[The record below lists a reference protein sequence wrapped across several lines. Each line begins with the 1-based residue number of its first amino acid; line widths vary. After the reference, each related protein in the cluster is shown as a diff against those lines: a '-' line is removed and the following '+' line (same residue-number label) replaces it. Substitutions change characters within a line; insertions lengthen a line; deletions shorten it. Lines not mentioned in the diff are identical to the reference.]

1 MKTSILRYAAMLV
14 LMLSALTA
22 SAVPAK
28 PGLTKKITLS
38 DGSQIV
44 ARLVG
49 DEHGHYWL
57 GQDGNAYKSMDGDIY
72 QRVDAQQVKQRAAL
86 RRQAADQRRLRRLA
100 PRKVGE
106 VGSITGQKKGLI
118 ILVNFTDVNF
128 QSDNNKALYERI
140 ANEENFSDGNFKG
153 SMYDYFKAQSEGQF
167 ELTFDIVG
175 PVTVSKNQAYYGS
188 NDSNGNDNYPAKMV
202 IEALQLVNSQVN
214 FGNYDWDGDGEVEQV
229 YVVYAGQGEADGGA
243 SSTIW
248 PHEYDL
254 NSAKSY
260 GDGSGAQ
267 TLDGVKINTYA
278 CGGELNGSN
287 NIAGIG
293 TMCHEFSHC
302 LGYPDFYDTDYSG
315 GQGMFMWD
323 LMDSGSYNDDGYRPA
338 GYTSYERWVA
348 GWKTPITLETTQSV
362 TNMKALQDG
371 GESYIIYN
379 KGNNN
384 EYYLL
389 ENRQKTG
396 WDTSLPGAGLLILHV
411 DYSSSVWASN
421 QPNDDPS
428 HQRMTWV
435 AADNQYQ
442 YTTYQ
447 GTKYYTENGAK
458 NDPFPYGSVNAFNK
472 STTPAAKFFNKNSDN
487 TYYMDSSVEN
497 ITQNSNGTISF
508 NFVGISNVATPTFS
522 PAAGRYE
529 TAQTVSIT
537 CETTGATIYYT
548 LDGTNPT
555 TSSTPYTS
563 PLTISETTTVKAL
576 AVKDGEQ
583 SAVASAKYTI
593 GAAHSDPNT
602 TTFKLV
608 TSTNDLEPG
617 LRYVIACGSKSM
629 AAGAMGSG
637 TYLSNVSVSITNDIL
652 TSTDNVAVFV
662 LEQTEDGWTF
672 QNESTNEY
680 LVCTAAK
687 NVSYSSTAS
696 SSTASAWTLSDG
708 TDGVIMT
715 AGSFGTMLYNN
726 GSPRFTTYT
735 SDPTAAMIQANLY
748 MEDSSSTPVTPD
760 PLIVADETL
769 TFSTTVGT
777 PQTKTFEVLSEG
789 LTEDITVTL
798 SGTDSNLFSLGS
810 TTISR
815 TESELGATGSVT
827 FTPTSAGT
835 FSATVTLTS
844 AGADPVTIALT
855 ATASAA
861 DDPTPSGET
870 LFYEGLTE
878 YDSSGDATN
887 ELASDSPHFDY
898 TGWTDLTKVYA
909 GGTNN
914 AYDNG
919 GCLKFGSSK
928 ASGSMTTGSIS
939 LTGSGTLTFYLKQY
953 GSDTG
958 KLNVTVT
965 GATADVTQFTPSA
978 DWTLCIVNLTNAT
991 GAVTITLAT
1000 SSKRAYVDEITLT
1013 SGSGTTP
1020 VTKEDVTM
1028 TFNPSTVTATLGE
1041 TFTLPTLTTDPTGLT
1056 VTYSSSETDV
1066 ATVDATTGAVTL
1078 LAVGTTTITAT
1089 FAGNENY
1096 NEGSASYELTVEEAD
1111 TPPVVETNRYELVTD
1126 ASTLAADDKII
1137 IVNADADQALSATQ
1151 NTNNRAATDDFTVN
1165 DDNTL
1170 TPGTAVQIITLEK
1183 DGTNYFFNVGDGEYL
1198 YAASKSSNWL
1208 RTTSTVNDNAKAT
1221 ISISSGD
1228 ATITFQGTNTRN
1240 TMRYNP
1246 NNNSPIF
1253 SCYAST
1259 ATTGSAPRI
1268 YRQVKQ
1274 VAPTTVTI
1282 DELATT
1288 APTAATGVTVML
1300 KRTIT
1305 AKTSTQNAW
1314 NTLCLPFD
1322 LTEAQMKAAFGDDVV
1337 VKELSSVTTTGGQAN
1352 LYFTA
1357 VNSIQANTPYIMQ
1370 TQQSGTEYT
1379 FENIDVKPS
1388 DNLTVEV
1395 GGVQFVGNY
1404 VKDHV
1409 MANDGGED
1417 YYILTDVF
1425 KHSTGKTK
1433 IKGLRA
1439 YFHIPA
1445 AASNNIGAI
1454 GADFDGDG
1462 QATGI
1467 SEMQNEEL
1475 RMKNNIYD
1483 LQGRLVGEMKNESN
1497 SYSSFGGE
1505 ADNSSLVP
1513 GIYIVNGRKVFIR

>member
-57 GQDGNAYKSMDGDIY
+57 GQDGNAYKSMDGDVY
-72 QRVDAQQVKQRAAL
+72 QRVDAQQVKKRAAL

-118 ILVNFTDVNF
+118 ILVNFTDVTF
-128 QSDNNKALYERI
+128 QSANNKDLYERI
-140 ANEENFSDGNFKG
+140 ANEENFSYGDFKG

-175 PVTVSKNQAYYGS
+175 PVTVSKTQAYYGS
-188 NDSNGNDNYPAKMV
+188 NDSNGNDKYPAKMV
-202 IEALQLVNSQVN
+202 IEALQLVDSQVN
-214 FGNYDWDGDGEVEQV
+214 FANYDWDGDDEVEQV

-348 GWKTPITLETTQSV
+348 GWKTPITLEATQSV

-458 NDPFPYGSVNAFNK
+458 NDPFPYCSVNAFGKN
-472 STTPAAKFFNKNSDN
+472 TTPAATLFNNNADGTK
-487 TYYMDSSVEN
+487 YLDSSVEN

-563 PLTISETTTVKAL
+563 ALTISETTTVKAL

-583 SAVASAKYTI
+583 SAVATAKYTI

-637 TYLSNVSVSITNDIL
+637 TYLSHVSVSIKDDVL

-662 LEQTEDGWTF
+662 LEQTTDGWTF

-680 LVCTAAK
+680 LVCTA
-687 NVSYSSTAS
+687 VRSVGYDTA
-696 SSTASAWTLSDG
+696 ASAWTLSDG

-715 AGSFGTMLYNN
+715 TDSYGTMLYNV

-735 SDPTAAMIQANLY
+735 SDPTATMIQANLY

-815 TESELGATGSVT
+815 TASELGATGSVT

-844 AGADPVTIALT
+844 AGAAPVTIALT
-855 ATASAA
+855 AIATAA

-887 ELASDSPHFDY
+887 ELASNSPHFDY
-898 TGWTDLTKVYA
+898 TGWTDLAKVYA
-909 GGTNN
+909 GGTSN

-939 LTGSGTLTFYLKQY
+939 LTGSGTLTFYLKKY
-953 GSDTG
+953 VSDTG
-958 KLNVTVT
+958 ILNVTVT

-978 DWTLCIVNLTNAT
+978 TWTLCTVNLTNAT

-1028 TFNPSTVTATLGE
+1028 TFNPSTVTATLEE
-1041 TFTLPTLTTDPTGLT
+1041 TFTPPTLTTDPTSLPI
-1056 VTYSSSETDV
+1056 TYSSSDTDV

-1096 NEGSASYELTVEEAD
+1096 NEGTASYKLTVEEAD

-1137 IVNADADQALSATQ
+1137 IVNADADQALSTTQ
-1151 NTNNRAATDDFTVN
+1151 NTNNRAATNDFTVN

-1183 DGTNYFFNVGDGEYL
+1183 EGTNYLFNVGDGEYL

-1228 ATITFQGTNTRN
+1228 ATITFQGSNTRN

-1246 NNNSPIF
+1246 NNGSPIF
-1253 SCYAST
+1253 SCYSGT
-1259 ATTGSAPRI
+1259 STGSAPRI

-1288 APTAATGVTVML
+1288 APTAATGVTVVL

-1337 VKELSSVTTTGGQAN
+1337 VKELSSVTTTDGQAN

-1445 AASNNIGAI
+1445 AASNNIVAI

-1475 RMKNNIYD
+1475 RMKNYIYD
-1483 LQGRLVGEMKNESN
+1483 LQGRLVGEMKNNSN
-1497 SYSSFGGE
+1497 VHSSFGGA
-1505 ADNSSLVP
+1505 ADILHSSFLSP
-1513 GIYIVNGRKVFIR
+1513 GIYIVNGRKVYLK

>member
-1 MKTSILRYAAMLV
+1 
-14 LMLSALTA
+14 
-22 SAVPAK
+22 
-28 PGLTKKITLS
+28 
-38 DGSQIV
+38 
-44 ARLVG
+44 
-49 DEHGHYWL
+49 
-57 GQDGNAYKSMDGDIY
+57 
-72 QRVDAQQVKQRAAL
+72 
-86 RRQAADQRRLRRLA
+86 
-100 PRKVGE
+100 
-106 VGSITGQKKGLI
+106 
-118 ILVNFTDVNF
+118 
-128 QSDNNKALYERI
+128 
-140 ANEENFSDGNFKG
+140 
-153 SMYDYFKAQSEGQF
+153 
-167 ELTFDIVG
+167 
-175 PVTVSKNQAYYGS
+175 
-188 NDSNGNDNYPAKMV
+188 
-202 IEALQLVNSQVN
+202 
-214 FGNYDWDGDGEVEQV
+214 
-229 YVVYAGQGEADGGA
+229 
-243 SSTIW
+243 
-248 PHEYDL
+248 
-254 NSAKSY
+254 
-260 GDGSGAQ
+260 
-267 TLDGVKINTYA
+267 
-278 CGGELNGSN
+278 
-287 NIAGIG
+287 
-293 TMCHEFSHC
+293 
-302 LGYPDFYDTDYSG
+302 
-315 GQGMFMWD
+315 
-323 LMDSGSYNDDGYRPA
+323 
-338 GYTSYERWVA
+338 
-348 GWKTPITLETTQSV
+348 
-362 TNMKALQDG
+362 
-371 GESYIIYN
+371 
-379 KGNNN
+379 
-384 EYYLL
+384 
-389 ENRQKTG
+389 
-396 WDTSLPGAGLLILHV
+396 
-411 DYSSSVWASN
+411 
-421 QPNDDPS
+421 
-428 HQRMTWV
+428 
-435 AADNQYQ
+435 
-442 YTTYQ
+442 
-447 GTKYYTENGAK
+447 
-458 NDPFPYGSVNAFNK
+458 
-472 STTPAAKFFNKNSDN
+472 
-487 TYYMDSSVEN
+487 
-497 ITQNSNGTISF
+497 
-508 NFVGISNVATPTFS
+508 
-522 PAAGRYE
+522 
-529 TAQTVSIT
+529 
-537 CETTGATIYYT
+537 
-548 LDGTNPT
+548 
-555 TSSTPYTS
+555 
-563 PLTISETTTVKAL
+563 
-576 AVKDGEQ
+576 
-583 SAVASAKYTI
+583 
-593 GAAHSDPNT
+593 
-602 TTFKLV
+602 
-608 TSTNDLEPG
+608 
-617 LRYVIACGSKSM
+617 M
-629 AAGAMGSG
+629 AAGAGSG
-637 TYLSNVSVSITNDIL
+637 TYLSNVSVSITDDVL

-662 LEQTEDGWTF
+662 LEETDNGWTF
-672 QNESTNEY
+672 LNESTNEY

-696 SSTASAWTLSDG
+696 SSSSTVSAWTLSDG
-708 TDGVIMT
+708 TGGVIMT
-715 AGSFGTMLYNN
+715 AGSYGTMLYNN

-735 SDPTAAMIQANLY
+735 STPTAAMIQANLY

-815 TESELGATGSVT
+815 TASELGATGSVT
-827 FTPTSAGT
+827 FTPISAGT

-855 ATASAA
+855 ATATAA

-878 YDSSGDATN
+878 YNSSGDATN

-898 TGWTDLTKVYA
+898 TGWTDLAKVYA
-909 GGTNN
+909 GGTSN

-965 GATADVTQFTPSA
+965 GATADVTQFTPS
-978 DWTLCIVNLTNAT
+978 DTWTLCTVNLTNAT

-1041 TFTLPTLTTDPTGLT
+1041 TFTPPTLTTDPTGLT
-1056 VTYSSSETDV
+1056 VTYSSSDTDV

-1096 NEGSASYELTVEEAD
+1096 NEGTASYELTVEEAD

-1137 IVNADADQALSATQ
+1137 IVNADADQALSTTQ
-1151 NTNNRAATDDFTVN
+1151 NTNNRTATNDFTVN
-1165 DDNTL
+1165 DDNTI

-1183 DGTNYFFNVGDGEYL
+1183 DGTNFLFNVADGYL
-1198 YAASKSSNWL
+1198 YAASSGNNYL
-1208 RTTSTVNDNAKAT
+1208 RTKTTADDNAKAT
-1221 ISISSGD
+1221 ISISTNGD
-1228 ATITFQGTNTRN
+1228 AAITFQGTYTRN

-1246 NNNSPIF
+1246 NNGSPIF

-1259 ATTGSAPRI
+1259 ATKVSAPRI

-1288 APTAATGVTVML
+1288 APTAATGVTVVL

-1322 LTEAQMKAAFGDDVV
+1322 LTEAQMKEAFGDDVV

-1445 AASNNIGAI
+1445 AASSNIVAI

-1505 ADNSSLVP
+1505 ADNSSLAP
-1513 GIYIVNGRKVFIR
+1513 GIYIVNGRKVYLK

>member
-1 MKTSILRYAAMLV
+1 MYFSSTKTSILRYAAMLV

-57 GQDGNAYKSMDGDIY
+57 GQDGNAYKSMDGDVY

-86 RRQAADQRRLRRLA
+86 RRQAANQRRLRRLA

-118 ILVNFTDVNF
+118 ILVNFTDVTF
-128 QSDNNKALYERI
+128 KSANNKALYERI
-140 ANEENFSDGNFKG
+140 ANEENFSYGDFKG

-175 PVTVSKNQAYYGS
+175 PVKVSKTQAYYGS
-188 NDSNGNDNYPAKMV
+188 NDSSGNDKYPATMV
-202 IEALQLVNSQVN
+202 IEALKLVNSQVN
-214 FGNYDWDGDGEVEQV
+214 FANYDWDEDGEVEQV

-267 TLDGVKINTYA
+267 TLDGMKINTYA

-348 GWKTPITLETTQSV
+348 GWKTPITLEATQRV

-411 DYSSSVWASN
+411 DYSSSVWANN

-435 AADNQYQ
+435 AADNAYQ

-458 NDPFPYGSVNAFNK
+458 NDPFPYGSVNAFGKN
-472 STTPAAKFFNKNSDN
+472 TTPAATLFNNN
-487 TYYMDSSVEN
+487 TDGTKYLDSSVEN

-508 NFVGISNVATPTFS
+508 KFVGISNVATPTFS

-563 PLTISETTTVKAL
+563 ALTISETTTVKAL

-583 SAVASAKYTI
+583 SAVATAKYTI

-637 TYLSNVSVSITNDIL
+637 TYLSNVSVNITDDVL

-672 QNESTNEY
+672 QNESNNQY
-680 LVCTAAK
+680 LVSTAAK
-687 NVSYSSTAS
+687 NVSYSSTV
-696 SSTASAWTLSDG
+696 SAWTLSDG
-708 TDGVIMT
+708 SDGVIMT
-715 AGSFGTMLYNN
+715 AGSNGTMLYNN

-735 SDPTAAMIQANLY
+735 STPTAAMIQANLY

-769 TFSTTVGT
+769 TFSTTVDT

-798 SGTDSNLFSLGS
+798 SGTGSSLFSLGS

-815 TESELGATGSVT
+815 TASELGTSGSVT

-855 ATASAA
+855 ATATAA
-861 DDPTPSGET
+861 DDPTPGGET

-939 LTGSGTLTFYLKQY
+939 LTGSGTLTFYLKKY

-958 KLNVTVT
+958 ILNVTVT
-965 GATADVTQFTPSA
+965 GATADVTQFTPS
-978 DWTLCIVNLTNAT
+978 DTWTLCTVNLTNAT

-1028 TFNPSTVTATLGE
+1028 TFNPSMVTATLGE

-1151 NTNNRAATDDFTVN
+1151 NTNNRTATNDFTVN
-1165 DDNTL
+1165 DDNTI

-1183 DGTNYFFNVGDGEYL
+1183 DGTNYLFNVGDGEYL

-1246 NNNSPIF
+1246 NGSNPIF

-1288 APTAATGVTVML
+1288 APTAATGVTVVL

-1337 VKELSSVTTTGGQAN
+1337 VKGLSSVTTTGGQAN

-1445 AASNNIGAI
+1445 AASNNIVAI

>member
-49 DEHGHYWL
+49 DEHGHFWL
-57 GQDGNAYKSMDGDIY
+57 GQDGNAYKSMDGDVY

-118 ILVNFTDVNF
+118 ILVNFTDVTF
-128 QSDNNKALYERI
+128 KSANNKALYERI
-140 ANEENFSDGNFKG
+140 ANEENFSYGDFKG

-167 ELTFDIVG
+167 ELTFDVVG

-188 NDSNGNDNYPAKMV
+188 NDSNGNDKYPAKMV

-214 FGNYDWDGDGEVEQV
+214 FANYDWDGDGEVEQV

-348 GWKTPITLETTQSV
+348 GWKTPITLEATQSV

-411 DYSSSVWASN
+411 DYSSNVWASN

-458 NDPFPYGSVNAFNK
+458 NDPFPYGSVNAFGKN
-472 STTPAAKFFNKNSDN
+472 TTPAATLFNNNADGTKDL
-487 TYYMDSSVEN
+487 DSSVEN

-563 PLTISETTTVKAL
+563 ALTISETTTVKAL

-629 AAGAMGSG
+629 AAGAMGSS
-637 TYLSNVSVSITNDIL
+637 TYLSNESVNVSSDVITI
-652 TSTDNVAVFV
+652 TDNVAVFV
-662 LEQTEDGWTF
+662 LEQGTNGWTF
-672 QNESTNEY
+672 KNEDTNEY
-680 LVCTAAK
+680 LNCTAAK
-687 NVSYSSTAS
+687 NVSYSS
-696 SSTASAWTLSDG
+696 SAAEWTLSNG
-708 TDGVIMT
+708 TNGVIMT
-715 AGSFGTMLYNN
+715 MGTYGTMLYND

-735 SDPTAAMIQANLY
+735 STPSATMIQANLY

-798 SGTDSNLFSLGS
+798 SGTDSSLFSLGS

-815 TESELGATGSVT
+815 TASELGATGSVT

-855 ATASAA
+855 ATATAA

-878 YDSSGDATN
+878 FDSSGDATN
-887 ELASDSPHFDY
+887 ELASNSTHFDY
-898 TGWTDLTKVYA
+898 TGWTDLEKVYA
-909 GGTNN
+909 GGTSN

-939 LTGSGTLTFYLKQY
+939 LTGSGTLTFYLKKY

-958 KLNVTVT
+958 ILNVTVT
-965 GATADVTQFTPSA
+965 GATADVTQFTPS
-978 DWTLCIVNLTNAT
+978 DTWTLCTVNLTNAT
-991 GAVTITLAT
+991 GAVTITLA

-1028 TFNPSTVTATLGE
+1028 TFNPSTVTATLEE
-1041 TFTLPTLTTDPTGLT
+1041 TFTPPTLTTDPTDLT
-1056 VTYSSSETDV
+1056 VTYSSSVTDV

-1096 NEGSASYELTVEEAD
+1096 NEGTASYELAVEEAD

-1137 IVNADADQALSATQ
+1137 IVNADADEALSTTQ

-1165 DDNTL
+1165 DDNTI

-1183 DGTNYFFNVGDGEYL
+1183 DGNNFLFNVGDGYL
-1198 YAASKSSNWL
+1198 YAASSSKNHL
-1208 RTTSTVNDNAKAT
+1208 KTETTADANAKAT

-1253 SCYAST
+1253 SCYSGT
-1259 ATTGSAPRI
+1259 STGSAPRI

-1288 APTAATGVTVML
+1288 APTAATGVTVVL

-1322 LTEAQMKAAFGDDVV
+1322 LTETQMKEAFGDDVV

-1370 TQQSGTEYT
+1370 TQQNGTEYT

-1388 DNLTVEV
+1388 DILTVEV

-1445 AASNNIGAI
+1445 AASNNIVAI

-1467 SEMQNEEL
+1467 SEMQNEEF

-1505 ADNSSLVP
+1505 ADILHSSLAP
-1513 GIYIVNGRKVFIR
+1513 GIYIVNGRKVYLK

>member
-1 MKTSILRYAAMLV
+1 M
-14 LMLSALTA
+14 
-22 SAVPAK
+22 
-28 PGLTKKITLS
+28 
-38 DGSQIV
+38 
-44 ARLVG
+44 
-49 DEHGHYWL
+49 
-57 GQDGNAYKSMDGDIY
+57 
-72 QRVDAQQVKQRAAL
+72 
-86 RRQAADQRRLRRLA
+86 
-100 PRKVGE
+100 
-106 VGSITGQKKGLI
+106 
-118 ILVNFTDVNF
+118 
-128 QSDNNKALYERI
+128 
-140 ANEENFSDGNFKG
+140 
-153 SMYDYFKAQSEGQF
+153 
-167 ELTFDIVG
+167 
-175 PVTVSKNQAYYGS
+175 
-188 NDSNGNDNYPAKMV
+188 
-202 IEALQLVNSQVN
+202 
-214 FGNYDWDGDGEVEQV
+214 
-229 YVVYAGQGEADGGA
+229 
-243 SSTIW
+243 
-248 PHEYDL
+248 
-254 NSAKSY
+254 
-260 GDGSGAQ
+260 
-267 TLDGVKINTYA
+267 
-278 CGGELNGSN
+278 
-287 NIAGIG
+287 
-293 TMCHEFSHC
+293 
-302 LGYPDFYDTDYSG
+302 
-315 GQGMFMWD
+315 
-323 LMDSGSYNDDGYRPA
+323 
-338 GYTSYERWVA
+338 
-348 GWKTPITLETTQSV
+348 
-362 TNMKALQDG
+362 
-371 GESYIIYN
+371 
-379 KGNNN
+379 
-384 EYYLL
+384 
-389 ENRQKTG
+389 
-396 WDTSLPGAGLLILHV
+396 
-411 DYSSSVWASN
+411 
-421 QPNDDPS
+421 
-428 HQRMTWV
+428 
-435 AADNQYQ
+435 
-442 YTTYQ
+442 
-447 GTKYYTENGAK
+447 
-458 NDPFPYGSVNAFNK
+458 
-472 STTPAAKFFNKNSDN
+472 
-487 TYYMDSSVEN
+487 
-497 ITQNSNGTISF
+497 
-508 NFVGISNVATPTFS
+508 AT
-522 PAAGRYE
+522 
-529 TAQTVSIT
+529 
-537 CETTGATIYYT
+537 
-548 LDGTNPT
+548 
-555 TSSTPYTS
+555 
-563 PLTISETTTVKAL
+563 
-576 AVKDGEQ
+576 
-583 SAVASAKYTI
+583 AKYTI

-637 TYLSNVSVSITNDIL
+637 TYLSHVSVSIKDDVL

-662 LEQTEDGWTF
+662 LEQTTDGWTF

-680 LVCTAAK
+680 LVCTA
-687 NVSYSSTAS
+687 VRSVGYDTA
-696 SSTASAWTLSDG
+696 ASAWTLSDG

-715 AGSFGTMLYNN
+715 TDSYGTMLYNV

-735 SDPTAAMIQANLY
+735 SDPTATMIQANLY

-815 TESELGATGSVT
+815 TASELGATGSVT

-844 AGADPVTIALT
+844 AGAAPVTIALT
-855 ATASAA
+855 AIATAA

-887 ELASDSPHFDY
+887 ELASNSPHFDY
-898 TGWTDLTKVYA
+898 TGWTDLAKVYA
-909 GGTNN
+909 GGTSN

-939 LTGSGTLTFYLKQY
+939 LTGSGTLTFYLKKY
-953 GSDTG
+953 VSDTG
-958 KLNVTVT
+958 ILNVTVT

-978 DWTLCIVNLTNAT
+978 TWTLCTVNLTNAT

-1028 TFNPSTVTATLGE
+1028 TFNPSTVTATLEE
-1041 TFTLPTLTTDPTGLT
+1041 TFTPPTLTTDPTSLPI
-1056 VTYSSSETDV
+1056 TYSSSDTDV

-1096 NEGSASYELTVEEAD
+1096 NEGTASYKLTVEEAD

-1137 IVNADADQALSATQ
+1137 IVNADADQALSTTQ
-1151 NTNNRAATDDFTVN
+1151 NTNNRAATNDFTVN

-1183 DGTNYFFNVGDGEYL
+1183 EGTNYLFNVGDGEYL

-1228 ATITFQGTNTRN
+1228 ATITFQGSNTRN

-1246 NNNSPIF
+1246 NNGSPIF
-1253 SCYAST
+1253 SCYSGT
-1259 ATTGSAPRI
+1259 STGSAPRI

-1288 APTAATGVTVML
+1288 APTAATGVTVVL

-1337 VKELSSVTTTGGQAN
+1337 VKELSSVTTTDGQAN

-1445 AASNNIGAI
+1445 AASNNIVAI

-1475 RMKNNIYD
+1475 RMKNYIYD
-1483 LQGRLVGEMKNESN
+1483 LQGRLVGEMKNNSN
-1497 SYSSFGGE
+1497 VHSSFGGA
-1505 ADNSSLVP
+1505 ADILHSSFLSP
-1513 GIYIVNGRKVFIR
+1513 GIYIVNGRKVYLK

>member
-1 MKTSILRYAAMLV
+1 
-14 LMLSALTA
+14 
-22 SAVPAK
+22 
-28 PGLTKKITLS
+28 
-38 DGSQIV
+38 
-44 ARLVG
+44 
-49 DEHGHYWL
+49 
-57 GQDGNAYKSMDGDIY
+57 MDGDIY

-188 NDSNGNDNYPAKMV
+188 NDSNGNDKYPAKMV

-978 DWTLCIVNLTNAT
+978 DWTLCTVNLTNAT

-1288 APTAATGVTVML
+1288 APTAATGVTVVL

-1439 YFHIPA
+1439 
-1445 AASNNIGAI
+1445 
-1454 GADFDGDG
+1454 
-1462 QATGI
+1462 
-1467 SEMQNEEL
+1467 
-1475 RMKNNIYD
+1475 
-1483 LQGRLVGEMKNESN
+1483 
-1497 SYSSFGGE
+1497 
-1505 ADNSSLVP
+1505 
-1513 GIYIVNGRKVFIR
+1513 

>member
-57 GQDGNAYKSMDGDIY
+57 GQDGNAYKSMDGDVY
-72 QRVDAQQVKQRAAL
+72 QRVDAQQVKKRAAL

-118 ILVNFTDVNF
+118 ILVNFTDVTF
-128 QSDNNKALYERI
+128 QSANNKDLYERI
-140 ANEENFSDGNFKG
+140 ANEENFSYGDFKG

-175 PVTVSKNQAYYGS
+175 PVTVSKTQAYYGS
-188 NDSNGNDNYPAKMV
+188 NDSNGNDKYPAKMV
-202 IEALQLVNSQVN
+202 IEALQLVDSQVN
-214 FGNYDWDGDGEVEQV
+214 FANYDWDGDDEVEQV

-348 GWKTPITLETTQSV
+348 GWKTPITLEATQSV

-458 NDPFPYGSVNAFNK
+458 NDPFPYGSVNAFGKN
-472 STTPAAKFFNKNSDN
+472 TTPAATLFNNNADGTK
-487 TYYMDSSVEN
+487 YLDSSVEN

-563 PLTISETTTVKAL
+563 ALTISETTTVKAL

-583 SAVASAKYTI
+583 SAVATAKYTI

-637 TYLSNVSVSITNDIL
+637 TYLSHVSVSIKDDVL

-662 LEQTEDGWTF
+662 LEQTTDGWTF

-680 LVCTAAK
+680 LVCTA
-687 NVSYSSTAS
+687 VRSVGYDTA
-696 SSTASAWTLSDG
+696 ASAWTLSDG

-715 AGSFGTMLYNN
+715 TDSYGTMLYNV

-735 SDPTAAMIQANLY
+735 SDPTATMIQANLY

-815 TESELGATGSVT
+815 TASELGATGSVT

-844 AGADPVTIALT
+844 AGAAPVTIALT
-855 ATASAA
+855 AIATAA

-887 ELASDSPHFDY
+887 ELASNSPHFDY
-898 TGWTDLTKVYA
+898 TGWTDLAKVYA
-909 GGTNN
+909 GGTSN

-939 LTGSGTLTFYLKQY
+939 LTGSGTLTFYLKKY
-953 GSDTG
+953 VSDTG
-958 KLNVTVT
+958 ILNVTVT

-978 DWTLCIVNLTNAT
+978 TWTLCTVNLTNAT

-1028 TFNPSTVTATLGE
+1028 TFNPSTVTATLEE
-1041 TFTLPTLTTDPTGLT
+1041 TFTPPTLTTDPTSLPI
-1056 VTYSSSETDV
+1056 TYSSSDTDV

-1096 NEGSASYELTVEEAD
+1096 NEGTASYKLTVEEAD

-1137 IVNADADQALSATQ
+1137 IVNADADQALSTTQ
-1151 NTNNRAATDDFTVN
+1151 NTNNRAATNDFTVN

-1183 DGTNYFFNVGDGEYL
+1183 EGTNYLFNVGDGEYL

-1228 ATITFQGTNTRN
+1228 ATITFQGSNTRN

-1246 NNNSPIF
+1246 NNGSPIF
-1253 SCYAST
+1253 SCYSGT
-1259 ATTGSAPRI
+1259 STGSAPRI

-1288 APTAATGVTVML
+1288 APTAATGVTVVL

-1337 VKELSSVTTTGGQAN
+1337 VKELSSVTTTDGQAN

-1445 AASNNIGAI
+1445 AASNNIVAI

-1475 RMKNNIYD
+1475 RMKNYIYD
-1483 LQGRLVGEMKNESN
+1483 LQGRLVGEMKNNSN
-1497 SYSSFGGE
+1497 VHSSFGGA
-1505 ADNSSLVP
+1505 ADILHSSFLSP
-1513 GIYIVNGRKVFIR
+1513 GIYIVNGRKVYLK